1 MSAGGSPGLE
11 LVLELV
17 RNASG
22 GRRCGSCGRSLAEAG
37 LELQEVVPER
47 IVVRAV
53 CPCGSVE
60 DVELRPASEEGRAEL
75 R

>member
-17 RNASG
+17 RAAAG
-22 GRRCGSCGRSLAEAG
+22 DRRCGSCGRPLAAASIEPEA
-37 LELQEVVPER
+37 VDPER
-47 IVVRAV
+47 IVARFGCACGAV
-53 CPCGSVE
+53 EVVE
-60 DVELRPASEEGRAEL
+60 VRPALEGGRAEL